1 MSSENVPAPT
11 TTPAMAFSSSSIAA
25 ALTTAKNLPD
35 VSKIEPFNGE
45 HFKRWQ
51 DKIHDILDVH
61 NLAKYLTLS
70 PPEEGCEDFD
80 NKTKTWTANNKICR
94 YTILSAL
101 SSNLYDIYYTYK
113 YAYEIWNLLS
123 KKYIIEEAGSQQ
135 YFIGDFLHFRMV
147 DNKSVTDQI
156 HGYH

>member
-1 MSSENVPAPT
+1 MSSENVPTPT
-11 TTPAMAFSSSSIAA
+11 TTPAMASPFSSVAA

-61 NLAKYLTLS
+61 NLAEYLTLS

-80 NKTKTWTANNKICR
+80 NKMKIWTANNKICR
-94 YTILSAL
+94 NSIQL
-101 SSNLYDIYYTYK
+101 DIYFCTGQG
-113 YAYEIWNLLS
+113 W
-123 KKYIIEEAGSQQ
+123 G
-135 YFIGDFLHFRMV
+135 
-147 DNKSVTDQI
+147 
-156 HGYH
+156 